1 MVSESSKTTLLSAT
15 KLSHSETGPRFLLTN
30 LCPANLALFLV
41 SWNWLLFGVSVYLVR
56 IQRASRSGQSCCT
69 IHCCSCCD
77 RTERVLFSLRMERVR
92 SSPACPCSSI
102 HKTNAKSKV
111 YRLTTRVHRG
121 GGGAGAT
128 AAASTNAP
136 LTSAVLRS
144 PEVVASYKGLHIWL
158 RKSSVRAQRAA
169 RTWRK
174 RGFGVGEENR
184 GNTEIYPVLACRC

>member
-1 MVSESSKTTLLSAT
+1 M
-15 KLSHSETGPRFLLTN
+15 
-30 LCPANLALFLV
+30 
-41 SWNWLLFGVSVYLVR
+41 YLVR

-121 GGGAGAT
+121 GGQEQQQQRQLMLLLLLRFYVRPKWSRPTKVCTSGCANLPCAL
-128 AAASTNAP
+128 NARHEHGVKGV
-136 LTSAVLRS
+136 SAL
-144 PEVVASYKGLHIWL
+144 
-158 RKSSVRAQRAA
+158 
-169 RTWRK
+169 
-174 RGFGVGEENR
+174 GEENR